1 MKQLSIIGLS
11 KAGKTCYIY
20 AMSKTMIKGYDGI
33 NIIALDD
40 ELRDQLSE
48 GWKQIRKGMQWPDGT
63 DHVTTCEFDCSL
75 NLHPIMEFCW
85 NDFKGGSLT
94 SMNEID
100 KKYKK
105 EFQDYLGGSDG
116 LLLFVPADNIQ
127 DILRET
133 EDADDIMDDLEVLN
147 QLFMNPQNRA
157 TLSRIPV
164 TVVVTK
170 ADILSPQEKPYIYE
184 VVQMLFKPLFEVG
197 NNMRTLVVPVSI
209 GENLG
214 RGNQGQEI
222 QGTVFQNPK
231 DGNIHIP
238 IVFNLYHFIKD
249 CIAVERKRLGDID
262 AETQRRTARLRT
274 AEAHNGFQRFWY
286 GEDRD
291 EIRRGIHYSEDQQRQ
306 KKAEIRNLEMQL
318 DKVASLFT
326 QDCKYYVNG
335 QVVSF

>member
-20 AMSKTMIKGYDGI
+20 AMAKSMLKGYDGI

-40 ELRDQLSE
+40 DLRNQLND
-48 GWKQIRKGMQWPDGT
+48 GWRQIRRGMHWPDGT

-75 NLHPIMEFCW
+75 NLRPVMEFCW
-85 NDFKGGSLT
+85 KDFKGGTLT

-105 EFQDYLGGSDG
+105 EFQEYLGGSDG

-133 EDADDIMDDLEVLN
+133 EDAEDILDDLDVLN
-147 QLFMNPQNRA
+147 GLFMNPQNRS
-157 TLSRIPV
+157 TLAQIPV
-164 TVVVTK
+164 TIVVTK
-170 ADILSPQEKPYIYE
+170 SDLLTEQEKPYVYE
-184 VVQMLFKPLFEVG
+184 IVKELFKPLFEVG
-197 NNMRTLVVPVSI
+197 NNMHTLVVPVSI

-238 IVFNLYHFIKD
+238 IVFNLYHFLKD
-249 CIAVERKRLGDID
+249 CIAVERQRLGDLD
-262 AETQRRTARLRT
+262 SETQHRLAKLRT
-274 AEAHNGFQRFWY
+274 AESHNGFQRWWN
-286 GEDRD
+286 GEDIV
-291 EIRRGIHYSEDQQRQ
+291 EIRREISSNEDLQ
-306 KKAEIRNLEMQL
+306 KRKKNEIKNLESQL
-318 DKVASLFT
+318 NQISSLFT
-326 QDCKYYVNG
+326 QDCKYFING
-335 QVVSF
+335 NLVSF

>member
-20 AMSKTMIKGYDGI
+20 AMAKTMLKGYDGI

-40 ELRDQLSE
+40 DLRDQLSD
-48 GWKQIRKGMQWPDGT
+48 GWHQIRRGMQWPGGT
-63 DHVTTCEFDCSL
+63 DRVTTCEFDCSL

-85 NDFKGGSLT
+85 NDFKGGALT

-100 KKYKK
+100 KMYKK

-127 DILRET
+127 DILQET
-133 EDADDIMDDLEVLN
+133 DDAEDIMDDLDVLN
-147 QLFMNPQNRA
+147 ELFMSPQNRA

-164 TVVVTK
+164 TVIVTK
-170 ADILSPQEKPYIYE
+170 ADILSEQEKTYVYE
-184 VVQMLFKPLFEVG
+184 IVQMLFKPLFEVG
-197 NNMRTLVVPVSI
+197 NNMHTLVVPVSI

-222 QGTVFQNPK
+222 HGTVFQNPK
-231 DGNIHIP
+231 EGNIHIP
-238 IVFNLYHFIKD
+238 IVFNLYHFLKD
-249 CIAVERKRLGDID
+249 CIAVEKKRLGEID
-262 AETQRRTARLRT
+262 AETQRRTAKLRT
-274 AEAHNGFQRFWY
+274 AEAHNGIQRWWN

-291 EIRRGIHYSEDQQRQ
+291 EIRREIHSSEDLQRQ
-306 KKAEIRNLEMQL
+306 KKAEIKNLEMQL
-318 DKVASLFT
+318 DKITSLFT
-326 QDCKYYVNG
+326 HDCKYYVNG

>member
-20 AMSKTMIKGYDGI
+20 AMAKSMLKGYDGI

-40 ELRDQLSE
+40 DLRDQLND
-48 GWKQIRKGMQWPDGT
+48 GWRQIRRGMHWPDGT

-85 NDFKGGSLT
+85 TDFKGGTLT

-105 EFQDYLGGSDG
+105 EFQEYLGDSDG

-127 DILRET
+127 DILRKT
-133 EDADDIMDDLEVLN
+133 DDAEDILDDLDVLN
-147 QLFMNPQNRA
+147 ELFMNPQNRS
-157 TLSRIPV
+157 TLARIPV

-170 ADILSPQEKPYIYE
+170 ADLLTVQEKPYVYE
-184 VVQMLFKPLFEVG
+184 IVQMLFKPLFEVG
-197 NNMRTLVVPVSI
+197 NNMHTLVVPVSI

-238 IVFNLYHFIKD
+238 IVFNLYHFLKD
-249 CIAVERKRLGDID
+249 CIAVEKRRLGDID
-262 AETQRRTARLRT
+262 AETQRRVAKLRI
-274 AEAHNGFQRFWY
+274 AESHNGIQRWWN

-291 EIRRGIHYSEDQQRQ
+291 EIRREIHSNEDLQ
-306 KKAEIRNLEMQL
+306 KRKKEEIRNLELQL
-318 DKVASLFT
+318 NKISSLFT
-326 QDCKYYVNG
+326 QDCKYFING
-335 QVVSF
+335 SLVSF